1 MQRVSSSI
9 RLGPI
14 SRHAKSICP
23 AVVVDAGVVSELRKA
38 KSGRADPAVVAW
50 ARSVQASELF
60 VSAITIPELET
71 GVLQIER
78 REAVQGGLL
87 RAWLDQQVLPGFT
100 SRILAIDTAVAR
112 RCARRHVPDPRAER
126 DALLAATALVHGLT
140 VVTRNVADF
149 APTGVPILDPW
160 GSAAMTAASS
170 DARCANRTQKPAE

>member
-1 MQRVSSSI
+1 MI
-9 RLGPI
+9 AI
-14 SRHAKSICP
+14 DIN
-23 AVVVDAGVVSELRKA
+23 VVSELRKA

-100 SRILAIDTAVAR
+100 GRILAIDTAVAR
-112 RCARRHVPDPRAER
+112 RCARLHVPDPRAER
-126 DALLAATALVHGLT
+126 DALNSATALVHGMT

-160 GSAAMTAASS
+160 GSAAMTAA
-170 DARCANRTQKPAE
+170 